1 MTWKKRIISIVLCL
15 CALLCAA
22 SVRADAEDAA
32 TTHTNHLVCGGTSG
46 TTCTHAGDKH
56 TSSQTWTAW
65 NGGDITYDTNGIAYI
80 YLSDDVTLQINNDF
94 GKPKFLDVGSGKTL
108 YLCLNGHSL
117 TNRGSHTISVDGTL
131 VLCDCK
137 GSGKISHTTEE
148 GGGFSGSDGIYVGS
162 GAAFTMYG
170 GTISSNNEGVQ
181 VFKGTFTMYGGKICN
196 NNGGVLVSG
205 GTFTM
210 YGGEISKNKRTAL
223 DTETIT
229 YSAEGGGGVWVKD
242 YKSWSSGQTTLGN
255 FAMYGGKISDNEV
268 QSKIYGGGG
277 VCMDSDGSFYMEN
290 GTITGNKC
298 NNSGGGLDIR
308 CETIT
313 IKGNSTISG
322 NTCGGDGGG
331 IFAIS
336 SAESSITNCTISNNA
351 ATGKSSKGGGLA
363 FQYSTFTI
371 ERCTITGNKTAGQ
384 GGGIF
389 VLDEKANLTL
399 SSDLKFS
406 GNAQGCTADEN
417 GKLTGGTENDVFLH
431 TGAYL
436 RLASDF
442 SKASTAPIVVTTY
455 FTPSDNSYQKI
466 AVDNRTTPDPTDFKY
481 GNDDTAI
488 CTYTVTEGE
497 NKTVELR
504 ACKHSGAWKPNTDDA
519 SSGHWRKCTNC
530 DTTETA
536 SHSGGEASCTKK
548 AVCQVCNQPYGGL
561 AAHDYDTTKWV
572 KIDTGHHGHKCKN
585 CNAIDATSKA
595 SHIWDE
601 GTVTTPATCTT
612 AGVKTYTCAVCS
624 ATKTERIDAT
634 GHTEVTDAAV
644 EATCT
649 KTGLTEGKHC
659 SVCNTVLVA
668 QQTVPTKSHTEVIDA
683 AVEATCTKT
692 GLTEGKHCS
701 VCNTVLVAQKVVRA
715 KGHTEVVDAAVE
727 ATCTEPGKT
736 EGKHCSVCNTVLVAQ
751 QTVPTKSH
759 TEVIDAAVE
768 ATCTKTG
775 LTEGKHCSVCDT
787 VLVAQ
792 QTVPTKSH
800 TEVIDAAVEATCT
813 KTGLTEG
820 KHCSVCNT
828 VLVAQKVVRAKGHT
842 EVVDAAVEATCT
854 KTGLTEGKHCS
865 VCNAVL
871 VAQQPVPVKAHDWG
885 TQWISNDSDND
896 HHWHKCKNCN
906 AIDAS
911 TKAPHSWDNVEVTT
925 PATCT
930 AAGVKTYTCTACSA
944 TKTERIDATGHAWD
958 TKWSKDND
966 HHWHKCKNCNAI
978 DTTSKAPHDWN
989 SGTVT
994 TPETCTTPGER
1005 TFTCTACSATKTE
1018 TIPATGHAP
1027 GAAVCENKV
1036 TATCTTAG
1044 SYDEVVYCTAC
1055 GNEVSRT
1062 KKTIDKLAHDYDTT
1076 KWVKIDN
1083 DHHGH
1088 KCKNCDAITDL
1099 TAHTPDRDKAT
1110 ETEAKVCKDCD
1121 WVIAPATHPVH
1132 TWVFVAETPATCNA
1146 TGVKEHYK
1154 CDCRRKSVTDG
1165 VYDIVSDTELILAIN
1180 PVNHTG
1186 APDSKWHSDS
1196 ANHWQEYTCCHAR
1209 ANEAA
1214 HSGGAATCTAQAV
1227 CQVCGKAY
1235 GPLAAHAWQPATC
1248 TAPKTCTACHVTDGA
1263 ALGHDWGAWK
1273 VTTPATKDAPG
1284 VETRTCAHNSA
1295 HTETRSIPK
1304 LSTAVYTVSEDTKIA
1319 QIEAKVDGLDK
1330 ILESDENK
1338 ALVND
1343 GKSVGVS
1350 LTVKNTASSGVS
1362 EKIKEKL
1369 AGSNLVGLRL
1379 ELTVEKTVTANG
1391 VVESKQTIPDAGVLL
1406 KTTITLPAELQGK
1419 SGYVVYRLHDGNV
1432 HVLTE
1437 TANENGE
1444 FISVSA
1450 DKTQI
1455 TICARLYSEYV
1466 IAYQAGGS
1474 SGGGYHPVNATP
1486 VKATSANTGDA
1497 GVLLYGVT
1505 AALSLTGTAWLGA
1518 KSRKH

>member
-22 SVRADAEDAA
+22 SVRAEAEDAA
-32 TTHTNHLVCGGTSG
+32 TTHTDHLVCGGTTCDHKTG
-46 TTCTHAGDKH
+46 THITNTP
-56 TSSQTWTAW
+56 TWKAW
-65 NGGDITYDTNGIAYI
+65 NGTT
-80 YLSDDVTLQINNDF
+80 TINNDF
-94 GKPKFLDVGSGKTL
+94 FGSLTEKYLYLSQDVTPGDYIIVPKGKTL

-117 TNRGSHTISVDGTL
+117 KSKAYYAIYVSGTL
-131 VLCDCK
+131 VLCDCNGSEQGK
-137 GSGKISHTTEE
+137 GVISHGEE
-148 GGGFSGSDGIYVGS
+148 DGSICGADGIYVVDN
-162 GAAFTMYG
+162 AIFTMYG
-170 GTISSNNEGVQ
+170 GTISNNDGR
-181 VFKGTFTMYGGKICN
+181 
-196 NNGGVLVSG
+196 GVLVSG

-210 YGGEISKNKRTAL
+210 YGGEISHNTC
-223 DTETIT
+223 IT
-229 YSAEGGGGVWVKD
+229 KSAAGGGGVWVKD
-242 YKSWSSGQTTLGN
+242 DDSNIGN
-255 FAMYGGKISDNEV
+255 FTMYGGTICKNTYKGIGNC
-268 QSKIYGGGG
+268 GGGG
-277 VCMDSDGSFYMEN
+277 VYASGTGDFIIQGGEITNNQCSYSATNTSN
-290 GTITGNKC
+290 GA
-298 NNSGGGLDIR
+298 SGGGLYISGKPR
-308 CETIT
+308 ELKIENC
-313 IKGNSTISG
+313 TISN
-322 NTCGGDGGG
+322 NTCDGEGGG
-331 IFAIS
+331 IFIIS
-336 SAESSITNCTISNNA
+336 NETGSITNCTISNNS
-351 ATGKSSKGGGLA
+351 ATGASSKGGGLA
-363 FQYSTFTI
+363 FDTATV
-371 ERCTITGNKTAGQ
+371 TITGGSITDNKTAGK
-384 GGGIF
+384 GGAMAVGSWGEDSKI
-389 VLDEKANLTL
+389 TL
-399 SSDLKFS
+399 SSGLEFS
-406 GNAQGCTADEN
+406 GNAQGCTADKN
-417 GKLTGGTENDVFLH
+417 GKLIGGTANDVYLNSS
-431 TGAYL
+431 AYL
-436 RLASDF
+436 RLADDF
-442 SKASTAPIVVTTY
+442 SKTSTAAIVVTTASEPNNRS
-455 FTPSDNSYQKI
+455 TVKI
-466 AVDNRTTPDPTDFKY
+466 AEGSASAAKATDFTY
-481 GNDDTAI
+481 GTDSNSAI
-488 CTYTVTEGE
+488 GIIA
-497 NKTVELR
+497 KTNNGKVELL
-504 ACKHSGAWKPNTDDA
+504 ACKHSYSTQKDETN
-519 SSGHWRKCTNC
+519 HWQECSICK
-530 DTTETA
+530 DIKGVTA
-536 SHSGGEASCTKK
+536 HSGGEASCTKK

-585 CNAIDATSKA
+585 CNAIDTTSKA
-595 SHIWDE
+595 PHDWNS

-649 KTGLTEGKHC
+649 
-659 SVCNTVLVA
+659 
-668 QQTVPTKSHTEVIDA
+668 
-683 AVEATCTKT
+683 
-692 GLTEGKHCS
+692 
-701 VCNTVLVAQKVVRA
+701 
-715 KGHTEVVDAAVE
+715 
-727 ATCTEPGKT
+727 EPGKT
-736 EGKHCSVCNTVLVAQ
+736 EGKHCSVCNA
-751 QTVPTKSH
+751 
-759 TEVIDAAVE
+759 
-768 ATCTKTG
+768 
-775 LTEGKHCSVCDT
+775 
-787 VLVAQ
+787 
-792 QTVPTKSH
+792 
-800 TEVIDAAVEATCT
+800 
-813 KTGLTEG
+813 
-820 KHCSVCNT
+820 
-828 VLVAQKVVRAKGHT
+828 VLVAQKVVPAKGHT
-842 EVVDAAVEATCT
+842 EVIDAAVEATCT

-885 TQWISNDSDND
+885 TQWISNDSDED

-906 AIDAS
+906 AIDEN
-911 TKAPHSWDNVEVTT
+911 TKAPHSWDNGAVTT

-930 AAGVKTYTCTACSA
+930 TPGVKTFTCGTCSA
-944 TKTERIDATGHAWD
+944 TK
-958 TKWSKDND
+958 K
-966 HHWHKCKNCNAI
+966 
-978 DTTSKAPHDWN
+978 
-989 SGTVT
+989 
-994 TPETCTTPGER
+994 
-1005 TFTCTACSATKTE
+1005 E
-1018 TIPATGHAP
+1018 TIPATGHTP
-1027 GAAVCENKV
+1027 DAAVRENKV
-1036 TATCTTAG
+1036 AATCTTAG

-1055 GNEVSRT
+1055 GNELSRT
-1062 KKTIDKLAHDYDTT
+1062 QKTIDKLAHDYDTT
-1076 KWVKIDN
+1076 KWVKADEN
-1083 DHHGH
+1083 QHGH

-1099 TAHTPDRDKAT
+1099 TAHVPGAAAT
-1110 ETEAKVCKDCD
+1110 ETTPQLCTKCGY
-1121 WVIAPATHPVH
+1121 VIAPATHPVH

-1180 PVNHTG
+1180 PANHTG
-1186 APDSKWHSDS
+1186 APGSEWLSDS
-1196 ANHWQEYTCCHAR
+1196 ENHWQEYTCCHAR

-1227 CQVCGKAY
+1227 CEVCGKAY

-1248 TAPKTCTACHVTDGA
+1248 TEPKTCSVCDVTEGA
-1263 ALGHDWGAWK
+1263 ALGHDWGAWE
-1273 VTTPATKDAPG
+1273 VITPATKDAPG
-1284 VETRTCAHNSA
+1284 VETRTCTHNSA

-1304 LSTAVYTVSEDTKIA
+1304 LSTTVYTVSEDTKIA

-1338 ALVND
+1338 ALVNN

-1466 IAYQAGGS
+1466 IAYQTGGS
-1474 SGGGYHPVNATP
+1474 SGGGYHPVNPTP

>member
-22 SVRADAEDAA
+22 SVRAEAA
-32 TTHTNHLVCGGTSG
+32 DHTNHLVCGG

-181 VFKGTFTMYGGKICN
+181 VFKGTFTMYGGKISN
-196 NNGGVLVSG
+196 NDGRGVLVSG

-210 YGGEISKNKRTAL
+210 YGGEISHNTH
-223 DTETIT
+223 TT
-229 YSAEGGGGVWVKD
+229 SSPEGGGGVWVKN
-242 YKSWSSGQTTLGN
+242 YKSSKGKIPGN
-255 FAMYGGKISDNEV
+255 FAMYGGTICNNEI
-268 QSKIYGGGG
+268 QSSTFGGGG
-277 VCMDSDGSFYMEN
+277 VGMDSDGSFYMEN

-308 CETIT
+308 CKTIT
-313 IKGNSTISG
+313 IKGNSTISN
-322 NTCGGDGGG
+322 NTCDGDGGG

-336 SAESSITNCTISNNA
+336 SGESSITNCTISGNNA
-351 ATGKSSKGGGLA
+351 TGTNSKGGGLA
-363 FQYSTFTI
+363 FQNSTFTLK
-371 ERCTITGNKTAGQ
+371 ECAITDNKATGK

-389 VLDEKANLTL
+389 VLDNTANLTL
-399 SSDLKFS
+399 SGGLNFS
-406 GNAQGCTADEN
+406 GNQDNCPADKSGNLTTGTA
-417 GKLTGGTENDVFLH
+417 NDVFLH

-442 SKASTAPIVVTTY
+442 SKTSTAPIVVTTY

-561 AAHDYDTTKWV
+561 AAHV
-572 KIDTGHHGHKCKN
+572 
-585 CNAIDATSKA
+585 
-595 SHIWDE
+595 
-601 GTVTTPATCTT
+601 
-612 AGVKTYTCAVCS
+612 
-624 ATKTERIDAT
+624 
-634 GHTEVTDAAV
+634 
-644 EATCT
+644 
-649 KTGLTEGKHC
+649 
-659 SVCNTVLVA
+659 
-668 QQTVPTKSHTEVIDA
+668 
-683 AVEATCTKT
+683 
-692 GLTEGKHCS
+692 
-701 VCNTVLVAQKVVRA
+701 
-715 KGHTEVVDAAVE
+715 
-727 ATCTEPGKT
+727 
-736 EGKHCSVCNTVLVAQ
+736 
-751 QTVPTKSH
+751 
-759 TEVIDAAVE
+759 
-768 ATCTKTG
+768 
-775 LTEGKHCSVCDT
+775 
-787 VLVAQ
+787 
-792 QTVPTKSH
+792 
-800 TEVIDAAVEATCT
+800 
-813 KTGLTEG
+813 
-820 KHCSVCNT
+820 
-828 VLVAQKVVRAKGHT
+828 
-842 EVVDAAVEATCT
+842 
-854 KTGLTEGKHCS
+854 
-865 VCNAVL
+865 
-871 VAQQPVPVKAHDWG
+871 
-885 TQWISNDSDND
+885 
-896 HHWHKCKNCN
+896 
-906 AIDAS
+906 
-911 TKAPHSWDNVEVTT
+911 
-925 PATCT
+925 
-930 AAGVKTYTCTACSA
+930 
-944 TKTERIDATGHAWD
+944 
-958 TKWSKDND
+958 
-966 HHWHKCKNCNAI
+966 
-978 DTTSKAPHDWN
+978 
-989 SGTVT
+989 
-994 TPETCTTPGER
+994 
-1005 TFTCTACSATKTE
+1005 
-1018 TIPATGHAP
+1018 
-1027 GAAVCENKV
+1027 
-1036 TATCTTAG
+1036 
-1044 SYDEVVYCTAC
+1044 
-1055 GNEVSRT
+1055 
-1062 KKTIDKLAHDYDTT
+1062 YDTT

-1088 KCKNCDAITDL
+1088 KCNNCNAIDTTSKASHDWNSGTVTTPATCTTPGERTYTCTACSVTKIETIDASGHDFSVRQYGENEHWMKCSRCDATDKKEAHSGGEATCTQKAVCEKCGQKYGDL
-1099 TAHTPDRDKAT
+1099 KAHDFANGPYRYDGEQHWHKCANCTATTEPVAHTDFTAWKSDRSGHWHECSTCGYKTAVNAHTPDRDKAT
-1110 ETEAKVCKDCD
+1110 ETTPQLCTECGY
-1121 WVIAPATHPVH
+1121 VIAPATHPEH

-1146 TGVKEHYK
+1146 AGEREHYK
-1154 CDCRRKSVTDG
+1154 CTCGRTSFKNG
-1165 VYDIVSDTELILAIN
+1165 DTYAIN
-1180 PVNHTG
+1180 EDASVLTIEKNSANHTG

-1227 CQVCGKAY
+1227 CEVCGKAY

-1248 TAPKTCTACHVTDGA
+1248 TAPKTCTACHVTEGA

-1391 VVESKQTIPDAGVLL
+1391 VVEPKQTIHDAGVLL
-1406 KTTITLPAELQGK
+1406 NTTITLPAELQGK

-1466 IAYQAGGS
+1466 IAYQTGGS
-1474 SGGGYHPVNATP
+1474 SGGGYHPVNPTP

>member
-22 SVRADAEDAA
+22 SVRAEAADAA
-32 TTHTNHLVCGGTSG
+32 TTHTDHLVCGGTTCDHKTG
-46 TTCTHAGDKH
+46 THITNTP
-56 TSSQTWTAW
+56 TWTAW

-137 GSGKISHTTEE
+137 GSGKISHTTKE

-181 VFKGTFTMYGGKICN
+181 VFKGTFTMYGGKISN
-196 NNGGVLVSG
+196 NDGRGVLVSG

-210 YGGEISKNKRTAL
+210 YGGEISHNTH
-223 DTETIT
+223 TT
-229 YSAEGGGGVWVKD
+229 SSPEGGGGVWVKN
-242 YKSWSSGQTTLGN
+242 YKSSKGKIPGN
-255 FAMYGGKISDNEV
+255 FAMYGGTICNNEI
-268 QSKIYGGGG
+268 QSSTFGGGG
-277 VCMDSDGSFYMEN
+277 VGMDSDGSFYMEN

-308 CETIT
+308 CKTIT
-313 IKGNSTISG
+313 IKGNSTISN
-322 NTCGGDGGG
+322 NTCDGDGGG

-336 SAESSITNCTISNNA
+336 SGESSITNCTISGNNA
-351 ATGKSSKGGGLA
+351 TGTNSKGGGLA
-363 FQYSTFTI
+363 FQNSTFTLK
-371 ERCTITGNKTAGQ
+371 ECAITDNKATGK

-389 VLDEKANLTL
+389 VLDNTANLTL
-399 SSDLKFS
+399 SSGLKFS
-406 GNAQGCTADEN
+406 GNEDKCKVDTTTTSGLTSGTA
-417 GKLTGGTENDVFLH
+417 NDVFLH

-442 SKASTAPIVVTTY
+442 SKTSTAAIVVTTY

-585 CNAIDATSKA
+585 CNAIDASTKA
-595 SHIWDE
+595 PHSWDNVE
-601 GTVTTPATCTT
+601 VTTPATCT
-612 AGVKTYTCAVCS
+612 ADGEKTYTCTACS

-634 GHTEVTDAAV
+634 GHTEV
-644 EATCT
+644 
-649 KTGLTEGKHC
+649 
-659 SVCNTVLVA
+659 
-668 QQTVPTKSHTEVIDA
+668 IDA
-683 AVEATCTKT
+683 AVEATCTEPGK
-692 GLTEGKHCS
+692 TEGKHCS

-775 LTEGKHCSVCDT
+775 LTEGKHCSVCNT
-787 VLVAQ
+787 VLVKQDTIPATGHTEVIDAAVEATCTKTGLTEGKHCSVCNTVLVKQ
-792 QTVPTKSH
+792 DTIPATGHTEVIDAAVEATCTEPGLTEGKHCSVCNTVLVEQTTVPAKGH

-854 KTGLTEGKHCS
+854 EPGKTEGKHCS
-865 VCNAVL
+865 VCNTVL
-871 VAQQPVPVKAHDWG
+871 VAQQTVPVKAHDWG

-906 AIDAS
+906 AIDES
-911 TKAPHSWDNVEVTT
+911 TKAPHSWDNVKVTT
-925 PATCT
+925 SATCT
-930 AAGVKTYTCTACSA
+930 AAGEKTYTCTVCSA
-944 TKTERIDATGHAWD
+944 TK
-958 TKWSKDND
+958 K
-966 HHWHKCKNCNAI
+966 
-978 DTTSKAPHDWN
+978 
-989 SGTVT
+989 
-994 TPETCTTPGER
+994 
-1005 TFTCTACSATKTE
+1005 E

-1036 TATCTTAG
+1036 AATCTTAG
-1044 SYDEVVYCTAC
+1044 SYDEVVYCTTC

-1062 KKTIDKLAHDYDTT
+1062 QKTIDKLAHDYDTT
-1076 KWVKIDN
+1076 KWVKADEN
-1083 DHHGH
+1083 QHGH

-1099 TAHTPDRDKAT
+1099 TAHVPGAAAT
-1110 ETEAKVCKDCD
+1110 ETTPQLCTVCGY
-1121 WVIAPATHPVH
+1121 VIAPATHPVH

-1146 TGVKEHYK
+1146 AGEREHYK
-1154 CDCRRKSVTDG
+1154 CTCGRTSFKNGDA
-1165 VYDIVSDTELILAIN
+1165 YDINEDASVLTIEKNSA
-1180 PVNHTG
+1180 NHTG

-1235 GPLAAHAWQPATC
+1235 GPLAAHA
-1248 TAPKTCTACHVTDGA
+1248 
-1263 ALGHDWGAWK
+1263 WGAWK

-1466 IAYQAGGS
+1466 IAYQTGGS
-1474 SGGGYHPVNATP
+1474 SGGGYHPVNPTP

-1505 AALSLTGTAWLGA
+1505 AVLSLTGTAWLGA

>member
-22 SVRADAEDAA
+22 SVRADAADHSHPICGAN
-32 TTHTNHLVCGGTSG
+32 HTDVGDHTSS
-46 TTCTHAGDKH
+46 TC
-56 TSSQTWTAW
+56 SSQTWTAW
-65 NGGDITYDTNGIAYI
+65 DGTDTIGNDFFKDSNTKYL
-80 YLSDDVTLQINNDF
+80 YLSRDVEMSDKWTDTIV
-94 GKPKFLDVGSGKTL
+94 PEGKTL

-117 TNRGSHTISVDGTL
+117 TRKASGYTINVYGTL
-131 VLCDCK
+131 VLCDCNGSRQGK
-137 GSGKISHTTEE
+137 GVISHGKKDDGSLYGTE
-148 GGGFSGSDGIYVGS
+148 GIYVIDN
-162 GAAFTMYG
+162 A
-170 GTISSNNEGVQ
+170 
-181 VFKGTFTMYGGKICN
+181 VFKMYGGKISG
-196 NNGGVLVSG
+196 NNGGVIVSG

-210 YGGEISKNKRTAL
+210 YGGEISHNTRT
-223 DTETIT
+223 TS
-229 YSAEGGGGVWVKD
+229 SAEGGGGVWVKD

-255 FAMYGGKISDNEV
+255 FAMYGGTICNNEI
-268 QSKIYGGGG
+268 QSSVFGGGG
-277 VCMDSDGSFYMEN
+277 VGMDSDGSFYMEN

-308 CETIT
+308 CTTIT

-322 NTCGGDGGG
+322 NTCGGEGGG

-336 SAESSITNCTISNNA
+336 SGESSITNCTISGNNA
-351 ATGKSSKGGGLA
+351 TGTNSKGGGLA
-363 FQYSTFTI
+363 FQNSTFTL
-371 ERCTITGNKTAGQ
+371 EKCTIIDNKTTGK
-384 GGGIF
+384 GGAICLMTDNAY
-389 VLDEKANLTL
+389 VTL
-399 SSDLKFS
+399 SSGLNFS
-406 GNAQGCTADEN
+406 GNQDNCPANKSGNLTTGTA
-417 GKLTGGTENDVFLH
+417 NDVFLH

-442 SKASTAPIVVTTY
+442 SKTSTAPIVVTTY
-455 FTPSDNSYQKI
+455 FEPNNRSTVKI
-466 AVDNRTTPDPTDFKY
+466 AEGSASAAKATDFTY
-481 GNDDTAI
+481 GNDSAI
-488 CTYTVTEGE
+488 GIIAKTKADGT
-497 NKTVELR
+497 TVELL
-504 ACKHSGAWKPNTDDA
+504 AHKHNYSQKTDSDNHWQECSICKDKKDVAA
-519 SSGHWRKCTNC
+519 
-530 DTTETA
+530 
-536 SHSGGEASCTKK
+536 HSGGEASCTKK
-548 AVCQVCNQPYGGL
+548 AVCRVCNQPYGEL
-561 AAHDYDTTKWV
+561 AAHVYDMTTWV
-572 KIDTGHHGHKCKN
+572 KIDNDHHGHKCKN
-585 CNAIDATSKA
+585 CNAIN
-595 SHIWDE
+595 E
-601 GTVTTPATCTT
+601 
-612 AGVKTYTCAVCS
+612 
-624 ATKTERIDAT
+624 
-634 GHTEVTDAAV
+634 
-644 EATCT
+644 
-649 KTGLTEGKHC
+649 
-659 SVCNTVLVA
+659 
-668 QQTVPTKSHTEVIDA
+668 
-683 AVEATCTKT
+683 
-692 GLTEGKHCS
+692 
-701 VCNTVLVAQKVVRA
+701 
-715 KGHTEVVDAAVE
+715 
-727 ATCTEPGKT
+727 
-736 EGKHCSVCNTVLVAQ
+736 
-751 QTVPTKSH
+751 
-759 TEVIDAAVE
+759 
-768 ATCTKTG
+768 
-775 LTEGKHCSVCDT
+775 
-787 VLVAQ
+787 
-792 QTVPTKSH
+792 
-800 TEVIDAAVEATCT
+800 
-813 KTGLTEG
+813 
-820 KHCSVCNT
+820 
-828 VLVAQKVVRAKGHT
+828 
-842 EVVDAAVEATCT
+842 
-854 KTGLTEGKHCS
+854 
-865 VCNAVL
+865 
-871 VAQQPVPVKAHDWG
+871 
-885 TQWISNDSDND
+885 
-896 HHWHKCKNCN
+896 
-906 AIDAS
+906 S
-911 TKAPHSWDNVEVTT
+911 TKAPHSWDNVAVTTPATCTADGEKTYTCGTCNAKKTETIPATGHTYNQTKVEDKYLVSAATCTAKAVYYKSCVCGATDTATFKHGEKNPNNHTGQLGNWQTNTDEHWKVYSCCQAQSDKAAHAWNEGKVTTLPTCTTPGEKTYTCGTCNAKKTEEIQVTGHAWDTEWSKDNDHHWHECKNANCDAVKDKAEHSWNEGEVTT

-930 AAGVKTYTCTACSA
+930 TPGERTFTCTVCSA
-944 TKTERIDATGHAWD
+944 TKKETIPATGHAWD
-958 TKWSKDND
+958 TEWSKDND

-978 DTTSKAPHDWN
+978 DENTKAPHSWDN
-989 SGTVT
+989 GAVT
-994 TPETCTTPGER
+994 TPATCTTAGVK
-1005 TFTCTACSATKTE
+1005 TLTCTVCSATKTE
-1018 TIPATGHAP
+1018 PVPATGHTP
-1027 GAAVCENKV
+1027 GAAVRENKV
-1036 TATCTTAG
+1036 AATCTTAG

-1062 KKTIDKLAHDYDTT
+1062 QKTIDKLAHDYDTT
-1076 KWVKIDN
+1076 TWVKADEN
-1083 DHHGH
+1083 QHGH

-1099 TAHTPDRDKAT
+1099 TAHVPGAAAT
-1110 ETEAKVCKDCD
+1110 ETTPQLCTVCGY
-1121 WVIAPATHPVH
+1121 VIAPATHPVH

-1180 PVNHTG
+1180 PANHTG

-1330 ILESDENK
+1330 ILESNENK

-1466 IAYQAGGS
+1466 IAYQTGGS
-1474 SGGGYHPVNATP
+1474 SGGGYHPVNPTP

-1505 AALSLTGTAWLGA
+1505 AALSLTGMAWLGA

>member
-22 SVRADAEDAA
+22 SVRADAETA
-32 TTHTNHLVCGGTSG
+32 HTNHPVCG
-46 TTCTHAGDKH
+46 TTCNH
-56 TSSQTWTAW
+56 TGEDHSTGVTWQAW
-65 NGGDITYDTNGIAYI
+65 DGTKNINASNDNSNLFFNTNSLYL
-80 YLSDDVTLQINNDF
+80 YLSQDVEISDKWTNTIV
-94 GKPKFLDVGSGKTL
+94 PEGKTL

-117 TNRGSHTISVDGTL
+117 TRKASGYTINVYGTL
-131 VLCDCK
+131 VLCDCNGN
-137 GSGKISHTTEE
+137 GSGQGKGAISHGKEE
-148 GGGFSGSDGIYVGS
+148 DGS
-162 GAAFTMYG
+162 FC
-170 GTISSNNEGVQ
+170 GTEGVY
-181 VFKGTFTMYGGKICN
+181 VTENATFTMYGGKICN

-308 CETIT
+308 CKTIT

-363 FQYSTFTI
+363 FQNSTFTL
-371 ERCTITGNKTAGQ
+371 EKCTITGNKAQ
-384 GGGIF
+384 DRGGGIF
-389 VLDEKANLTL
+389 VLDNTANLTL
-399 SSDLKFS
+399 SSGLKFS
-406 GNAQGCTADEN
+406 GNKDNCTVDTAT
-417 GKLTGGTENDVFLH
+417 GSLTGGTANDVFLH

-436 RLASDF
+436 RLDSTF
-442 SKASTAPIVVTTY
+442 SRATSTAPIVVTTY

-466 AVDNRTTPDPTDFKY
+466 AEGSASVAKTTDFTY
-481 GNDDTAI
+481 GTDSNSAI
-488 CTYTVTEGE
+488 GIIA
-497 NKTVELR
+497 KTNNGKVELL
-504 ACKHSGAWKPNTDDA
+504 ACKHSYSPQKDETN
-519 SSGHWRKCTNC
+519 HWQECSICGDKK
-530 DTTETA
+530 DVA
-536 SHSGGEASCTKK
+536 AHSGGEASCTEK

-561 AAHDYDTTKWV
+561 AAHDYNMTTWV
-572 KIDTGHHGHKCKN
+572 SDANSHWHKCKN
-585 CNAIDATSKA
+585 ANCTEIADQAEHRWNKG
-595 SHIWDE
+595 E
-601 GTVTTPATCTT
+601 VTTSPTCT
-612 AGVKTYTCAVCS
+612 ADGEKTYTCTVCS
-624 ATKTERIDAT
+624 ATKKERIDAT

-701 VCNTVLVAQKVVRA
+701 VCNTVLVKQDTIPASGHDLVHHEA
-715 KGHTEVVDAAVE
+715 KA
-727 ATCTEPGKT
+727 
-736 EGKHCSVCNTVLVAQ
+736 
-751 QTVPTKSH
+751 
-759 TEVIDAAVE
+759 
-768 ATCTKTG
+768 
-775 LTEGKHCSVCDT
+775 
-787 VLVAQ
+787 
-792 QTVPTKSH
+792 
-800 TEVIDAAVEATCT
+800 
-813 KTGLTEG
+813 
-820 KHCSVCNT
+820 
-828 VLVAQKVVRAKGHT
+828 
-842 EVVDAAVEATCT
+842 
-854 KTGLTEGKHCS
+854 
-865 VCNAVL
+865 
-871 VAQQPVPVKAHDWG
+871 
-885 TQWISNDSDND
+885 
-896 HHWHKCKNCN
+896 
-906 AIDAS
+906 
-911 TKAPHSWDNVEVTT
+911 
-925 PATCT
+925 ATCT
-930 AAGVKTYTCTACSA
+930 AVGWDAYDTCTRCDYTTYVEKSASGHDLVHHEAKAATCTAVGWDAYDTCRRCDYTTYVEKAALGHDFTVPKYDEIQHWYKCANCTA
-944 TKTERIDATGHAWD
+944 TTEPAAHTDFTAWKSD
-958 TKWSKDND
+958 RSG
-966 HHWHKCKNCNAI
+966 HWHEC
-978 DTTSKAPHDWN
+978 S
-989 SGTVT
+989 
-994 TPETCTTPGER
+994 TCGYK
-1005 TFTCTACSATKTE
+1005 TA
-1018 TIPATGHAP
+1018 
-1027 GAAVCENKV
+1027 VN
-1036 TATCTTAG
+1036 
-1044 SYDEVVYCTAC
+1044 
-1055 GNEVSRT
+1055 
-1062 KKTIDKLAHDYDTT
+1062 
-1076 KWVKIDN
+1076 
-1083 DHHGH
+1083 
-1088 KCKNCDAITDL
+1088 
-1099 TAHTPDRDKAT
+1099 AHTPDRDKAT
-1110 ETEAKVCKDCD
+1110 ETTPQLCTKCGY
-1121 WVIAPATHPVH
+1121 VIAPATHPVH
-1132 TWVFVAETPATCNA
+1132 TWVFVAGTPATCNA
-1146 TGVKEHYK
+1146 AGEREHYK
-1154 CDCRRKSVTDG
+1154 CTCGRTSFKNGDA
-1165 VYDIVSDTELILAIN
+1165 YDINEDASVLTIEKNSA
-1180 PVNHTG
+1180 NHTG

-1196 ANHWQEYTCCHAR
+1196 ADHWQEYTCCHAR

-1227 CQVCGKAY
+1227 CEVCGKAY
-1235 GPLAAHAWQPATC
+1235 GPLA
-1248 TAPKTCTACHVTDGA
+1248 
-1263 ALGHDWGAWK
+1263 GHDWGAWK

-1330 ILESDENK
+1330 ILELNENK

-1466 IAYQAGGS
+1466 IAYQTGGS
-1474 SGGGYHPVNATP
+1474 SGGGYHPVNLTP

>member
-22 SVRADAEDAA
+22 SVRADAADHSHPICGAS
-32 TTHTNHLVCGGTSG
+32 HTDVGDHTGT
-46 TTCTHAGDKH
+46 CDNV
-56 TSSQTWTAW
+56 TWTAW
-65 NGGDITYDTNGIAYI
+65 DGGDITYDTNNVAYV
-80 YLSDDVTLQINNDF
+80 YLSDNVTLEKA
-94 GKPKFLDVGSGKTL
+94 KPLTVSTGQTL

-117 TNRGSHTISVDGTL
+117 KSKAYYTISVSGTL
-131 VLCDCK
+131 VLCDCNGSEQGK
-137 GSGKISHTTEE
+137 GVISHGEE
-148 GGGFSGSDGIYVGS
+148 DGSICGADGIYVVDN
-162 GAAFTMYG
+162 AIFTMYG
-170 GTISSNNEGVQ
+170 GTISNNDGR
-181 VFKGTFTMYGGKICN
+181 
-196 NNGGVLVSG
+196 GVLVSG

-210 YGGEISKNKRTAL
+210 YGGEISHNKC
-223 DTETIT
+223 IT
-229 YSAEGGGGVWVKD
+229 TGAEGGGGVWVKD

-255 FAMYGGKISDNEV
+255 FAMYGGTICNNEI
-268 QSKIYGGGG
+268 QSSVFGGGG
-277 VCMDSDGSFYMEN
+277 VGMDSDGSFYMEN

-363 FQYSTFTI
+363 FQNSTFTL
-371 ERCTITGNKTAGQ
+371 EKCTITGNKAQ
-384 GGGIF
+384 DRGGGIF
-389 VLDEKANLTL
+389 VLDNTANLTL
-399 SSDLKFS
+399 SSGLNFS
-406 GNAQGCTADEN
+406 GNQDNCPADKSGNLTTGTA
-417 GKLTGGTENDVFLH
+417 NDVFLH

-436 RLASDF
+436 RLARDF
-442 SKASTAPIVVTTY
+442 SKTSTAPIVVTTY

-466 AVDNRTTPDPTDFKY
+466 AVDNRTTPNPGDFKY

-548 AVCQVCNQPYGGL
+548 AVCQVCNQPYGKL
-561 AAHDYDTTKWV
+561 AAHVYDMTTWV
-572 KIDTGHHGHKCKN
+572 KIDNDHHGHKCKN
-585 CNAIDATSKA
+585 CNAIDESTKA
-595 SHIWDE
+595 PHTWNE
-601 GTVTTPATCTT
+601 GAVTTPATCTT
-612 AGVKTYTCAVCS
+612 PGEKTFTCTACS

-634 GHTEVTDAAV
+634 GHAWDTKWSKDNDHHWHKCKNANCTGIADKAAHAWNEGEVTTP
-644 EATCT
+644 ATCT
-649 KTGLTEGKHC
+649 AAGEKTY
-659 SVCNTVLVA
+659 
-668 QQTVPTKSHTEVIDA
+668 
-683 AVEATCTKT
+683 TCGT
-692 GLTEGKHCS
+692 
-701 VCNTVLVAQKVVRA
+701 
-715 KGHTEVVDAAVE
+715 
-727 ATCTEPGKT
+727 
-736 EGKHCSVCNTVLVAQ
+736 
-751 QTVPTKSH
+751 
-759 TEVIDAAVE
+759 
-768 ATCTKTG
+768 
-775 LTEGKHCSVCDT
+775 
-787 VLVAQ
+787 
-792 QTVPTKSH
+792 
-800 TEVIDAAVEATCT
+800 
-813 KTGLTEG
+813 
-820 KHCSVCNT
+820 
-828 VLVAQKVVRAKGHT
+828 
-842 EVVDAAVEATCT
+842 
-854 KTGLTEGKHCS
+854 
-865 VCNAVL
+865 CNATKKETIP
-871 VAQQPVPVKAHDWG
+871 ATGHAWDTEWSK
-885 TQWISNDSDND
+885 DND

-944 TKTERIDATGHAWD
+944 TKTE
-958 TKWSKDND
+958 
-966 HHWHKCKNCNAI
+966 
-978 DTTSKAPHDWN
+978 P
-989 SGTVT
+989 V
-994 TPETCTTPGER
+994 
-1005 TFTCTACSATKTE
+1005 
-1018 TIPATGHAP
+1018 PATGHTP

-1036 TATCTTAG
+1036 AATCTTAG

-1062 KKTIDKLAHDYDTT
+1062 QKTIDKLAHDYDTT
-1076 KWVKIDN
+1076 KWVKADEN
-1083 DHHGH
+1083 QHGH

-1099 TAHTPDRDKAT
+1099 TAHVPGAAAT
-1110 ETEAKVCKDCD
+1110 ETTPQLCTECGY
-1121 WVIAPATHPVH
+1121 VIAPATHPVH

-1146 TGVKEHYK
+1146 AGEREHYK
-1154 CDCRRKSVTDG
+1154 CTCGRTSFKNGDI
-1165 VYDIVSDTELILAIN
+1165 YDINEDASVLTIAAS
-1180 PVNHTG
+1180 HTG
-1186 APDSKWHSDS
+1186 NIGEQWHSDS

-1284 VETRTCAHNSA
+1284 VETRTCTHNSA

-1304 LSTAVYTVSEDTKIA
+1304 LSTTVYTVSEDTKIA

-1330 ILESDENK
+1330 ILESNENK
-1338 ALVND
+1338 ALIND

-1379 ELTVEKTVTANG
+1379 ELTVERTVTANG

-1419 SGYVVYRLHDGNV
+1419 SGYVVYRLHDENV

-1466 IAYQAGGS
+1466 IAYQTGGS
-1474 SGGGYHPVNATP
+1474 SGGGYHPVNPTP

>member
-22 SVRADAEDAA
+22 SVRADAEDAHSHPICGASHTDIGNHKEA
-32 TTHTNHLVCGGTSG
+32 TCSNV
-46 TTCTHAGDKH
+46 
-56 TSSQTWTAW
+56 TWTAW
-65 NGGDITYDTNGIAYI
+65 NGGDITYNNAGKAYI
-80 YLSDDVTLQINNDF
+80 YLSDDVTLTQTDSW
-94 GKPKFLDVGSGKTL
+94 GDALHLEVKSGNTL

-117 TNRGSHTISVDGTL
+117 KSKAYYAIYVSGTL
-131 VLCDCK
+131 VLCDCN
-137 GSGKISHTTEE
+137 GSEQNNGTISHAANAD
-148 GGGFSGSDGIYVGS
+148 GSIFGADGIYVVDN
-162 GAAFTMYG
+162 AIFTMYG
-170 GTISSNNEGVQ
+170 GTISNNDGR
-181 VFKGTFTMYGGKICN
+181 
-196 NNGGVLVSG
+196 GVLVSG

-210 YGGEISKNKRTAL
+210 YGGEISHNTRT
-223 DTETIT
+223 TS
-229 YSAEGGGGVWVKD
+229 SAEGGGGVWVKN

-255 FAMYGGKISDNEV
+255 FAMYGGKICNNEI
-268 QSKIYGGGG
+268 QSSVFGGGG
-277 VCMDSDGSFYMEN
+277 VGMDSDGSFYMEN

-336 SAESSITNCTISNNA
+336 SGESSITNCTISGNNA
-351 ATGKSSKGGGLA
+351 TGTNSKGGGLA
-363 FQYSTFTI
+363 FQNSTFTL
-371 ERCTITGNKTAGQ
+371 EKCTITGNKAQ
-384 GGGIF
+384 DRGGGIF
-389 VLDEKANLTL
+389 VLDNTANLTL
-399 SSDLKFS
+399 SSGLNFS

-417 GKLTGGTENDVFLH
+417 GKLTGGTANDVYLNSSSP
-431 TGAYL
+431 YL
-436 RLASDF
+436 RLADDF
-442 SKASTAPIVVTTY
+442 SKTSTAPIVVTT
-455 FTPSDNSYQKI
+455 FSAPTNSTVKI
-466 AVDNRTTPDPTDFKY
+466 AEGSASVAKTTDFTY
-481 GNDDTAI
+481 GNDSTIGIIA
-488 CTYTVTEGE
+488 
-497 NKTVELR
+497 KTNDAGKVELL
-504 ACKHSGAWKPNTDDA
+504 ACKHNYSIEKDETN
-519 SSGHWRKCTNC
+519 HWQECSICK
-530 DTTETA
+530 DKKGVTA
-536 SHSGGEASCTKK
+536 HSGGEASCTAQ
-548 AVCQVCNQPYGGL
+548 AVCQVCHKPYGEL
-561 AAHDYDTTKWV
+561 AAHDYDMTTWV
-572 KIDTGHHGHKCKN
+572 KIDDGHHGHKCNN

-595 SHIWDE
+595 AHAWDD
-601 GTVTTPATCTT
+601 G
-612 AGVKTYTCAVCS
+612 
-624 ATKTERIDAT
+624 
-634 GHTEVTDAAV
+634 
-644 EATCT
+644 
-649 KTGLTEGKHC
+649 
-659 SVCNTVLVA
+659 
-668 QQTVPTKSHTEVIDA
+668 
-683 AVEATCTKT
+683 
-692 GLTEGKHCS
+692 
-701 VCNTVLVAQKVVRA
+701 
-715 KGHTEVVDAAVE
+715 
-727 ATCTEPGKT
+727 
-736 EGKHCSVCNTVLVAQ
+736 
-751 QTVPTKSH
+751 
-759 TEVIDAAVE
+759 
-768 ATCTKTG
+768 
-775 LTEGKHCSVCDT
+775 
-787 VLVAQ
+787 
-792 QTVPTKSH
+792 
-800 TEVIDAAVEATCT
+800 
-813 KTGLTEG
+813 
-820 KHCSVCNT
+820 
-828 VLVAQKVVRAKGHT
+828 
-842 EVVDAAVEATCT
+842 
-854 KTGLTEGKHCS
+854 
-865 VCNAVL
+865 
-871 VAQQPVPVKAHDWG
+871 
-885 TQWISNDSDND
+885 
-896 HHWHKCKNCN
+896 
-906 AIDAS
+906 
-911 TKAPHSWDNVEVTT
+911 EVTT
-925 PATCT
+925 QPKCEET
-930 AAGVKTYTCTACSA
+930 GEKTFTCTACSA

-966 HHWHKCKNCNAI
+966 HHWHKCKNANCTEIA
-978 DTTSKAPHDWN
+978 DQAEHSWN
-989 SGTVT
+989 EGKVT
-994 TPETCTTPGER
+994 TPATCTTVGEKTYTCGTCNAKKTEEIQVTGHAWNTEWSKDNDHHWHKCKNANCTEIADQAEHRWNEGEVTTPATCTTPGEK
-1005 TFTCTACSATKTE
+1005 TFTCTACSATKKE
-1018 TIPATGHAP
+1018 TIPATGHAWDAEWSKDEDHHWHKCKNCNAIDESTKAP
-1027 GAAVCENKV
+1027 HTWNEGRVTTPATCTAAGEKAFTCTACSATKKETISATGHTPDAAVRENIV
-1036 TATCTTAG
+1036 AATCTTAG
-1044 SYDEVVYCTAC
+1044 SYDEVVYCTTC

-1062 KKTIDKLAHDYDTT
+1062 QKTIDKLAHDYDTT
-1076 KWVKIDN
+1076 KWVKADEN
-1083 DHHGH
+1083 QHGH

-1099 TAHTPDRDKAT
+1099 TAHVPGAAAT
-1110 ETEAKVCKDCD
+1110 ETTPQLCTECGY
-1121 WVIAPATHPVH
+1121 VIAPATHPTH

-1146 TGVKEHYK
+1146 AGEREHYK
-1154 CDCRRKSVTDG
+1154 CTCGRTSFKNGDA
-1165 VYDIVSDTELILAIN
+1165 YDINEDASVLTIEKNSA
-1180 PVNHTG
+1180 NHTG

-1227 CQVCGKAY
+1227 CEVCGKAY

-1248 TAPKTCTACHVTDGA
+1248 TAPKTCSVCRTTEGTALGHAWQPATCTEPKTCSVCDVTDGA

-1330 ILESDENK
+1330 ILELDENK
-1338 ALVND
+1338 ALVKD

-1419 SGYVVYRLHDGNV
+1419 SGYVVYRMHDGNV

-1466 IAYQAGGS
+1466 IAYQTGGS
-1474 SGGGYHPVNATP
+1474 SGGGYHPVNPTP

>member
-22 SVRADAEDAA
+22 SVRADAADEHSHPICGASHTDIGNHKEA
-32 TTHTNHLVCGGTSG
+32 TCSNV
-46 TTCTHAGDKH
+46 
-56 TSSQTWTAW
+56 TWTAW
-65 NGGDITYDTNGIAYI
+65 NGTDTIGNDFFKDSNTKYL
-80 YLSDDVTLQINNDF
+80 YLSRDVEMS
-94 GKPKFLDVGSGKTL
+94 GKWTNIYVPENKTL

-117 TNRGSHTISVDGTL
+117 KSAATYTISVSGTL
-131 VLCDCK
+131 VLCDCN
-137 GSGKISHTTEE
+137 GSGQGKGVISH
-148 GGGFSGSDGIYVGS
+148 GKKDNGSLYGADGIYVVDN
-162 GAAFTMYG
+162 AIFTMYG
-170 GTISSNNEGVQ
+170 GTISNNDGS
-181 VFKGTFTMYGGKICN
+181 
-196 NNGGVLVSG
+196 GVLVSG

-210 YGGEISKNKRTAL
+210 YGGEISYNTRT
-223 DTETIT
+223 T
-229 YSAEGGGGVWVKD
+229 SSPEGGGGVWVKN
-242 YKSWSSGQTTLGN
+242 YKKSNKEKIPGN
-255 FAMYGGKISDNEV
+255 FAMYGGTICNNEI
-268 QSKIYGGGG
+268 QSNVFGGGG
-277 VCMDSDGSFYMEN
+277 VGMDSDGSFYMEN

-308 CETIT
+308 CKTIT
-313 IKGNSTISG
+313 IKDNSTISG

-331 IFAIS
+331 IFIDGY
-336 SAESSITNCTISNNA
+336 AEGSITDCKIENNA
-351 ATGKSSKGGGLA
+351 ATGSNSMGGGLA

-399 SSDLKFS
+399 SSGLKFS
-406 GNAQGCTADEN
+406 GNEDKCKVDTTTTSGLTSGTA
-417 GKLTGGTENDVFLH
+417 NDVFLH

-436 RLASDF
+436 RLD
-442 SKASTAPIVVTTY
+442 STFGKTPNTDPIIVTTY
-455 FTPSDNSYQKI
+455 FTPNGSGYQKI

-481 GNDDTAI
+481 GTDSDSAI
-488 CTYTVTEGE
+488 GIIA
-497 NKTVELR
+497 KTNNGKVELLG
-504 ACKHSGAWKPNTDDA
+504 CKHSYSTEKDATNHWQECSICGDKKDVTEHTYSNTWKKNSTQHWHECECGAKSGEADHAYSNEWKTGDGKHWHECACGQKSGEAEHSYSTAWDRDNTSHFHKCSACGDKTDIAICVYTARVTSSHQKSDATCTAKAVYWKSCVCDRESTETFESGETNPNNHTGKLGDWQTNTDE
-519 SSGHWRKCTNC
+519 HWKVY
-530 DTTETA
+530 
-536 SHSGGEASCTKK
+536 SCCQAK
-548 AVCQVCNQPYGGL
+548 AQEGT
-561 AAHDYDTTKWV
+561 HT
-572 KIDTGHHGHKCKN
+572 
-585 CNAIDATSKA
+585 
-595 SHIWDE
+595 WDE
-601 GTVTTPATCTT
+601 GKVTTPATCTG

-624 ATKTERIDAT
+624 ATKT
-634 GHTEVTDAAV
+634 
-644 EATCT
+644 
-649 KTGLTEGKHC
+649 K
-659 SVCNTVLVA
+659 
-668 QQTVPTKSHTEVIDA
+668 
-683 AVEATCTKT
+683 
-692 GLTEGKHCS
+692 
-701 VCNTVLVAQKVVRA
+701 
-715 KGHTEVVDAAVE
+715 
-727 ATCTEPGKT
+727 
-736 EGKHCSVCNTVLVAQ
+736 
-751 QTVPTKSH
+751 
-759 TEVIDAAVE
+759 
-768 ATCTKTG
+768 
-775 LTEGKHCSVCDT
+775 
-787 VLVAQ
+787 
-792 QTVPTKSH
+792 
-800 TEVIDAAVEATCT
+800 
-813 KTGLTEG
+813 
-820 KHCSVCNT
+820 
-828 VLVAQKVVRAKGHT
+828 
-842 EVVDAAVEATCT
+842 
-854 KTGLTEGKHCS
+854 
-865 VCNAVL
+865 
-871 VAQQPVPVKAHDWG
+871 
-885 TQWISNDSDND
+885 
-896 HHWHKCKNCN
+896 
-906 AIDAS
+906 
-911 TKAPHSWDNVEVTT
+911 
-925 PATCT
+925 
-930 AAGVKTYTCTACSA
+930 
-944 TKTERIDATGHAWD
+944 
-958 TKWSKDND
+958 
-966 HHWHKCKNCNAI
+966 
-978 DTTSKAPHDWN
+978 
-989 SGTVT
+989 
-994 TPETCTTPGER
+994 
-1005 TFTCTACSATKTE
+1005 
-1018 TIPATGHAP
+1018 TIPATGHTP

-1036 TATCTTAG
+1036 AATCTTAG

-1062 KKTIDKLAHDYDTT
+1062 QKTIDKLAHDYDTT
-1076 KWVKIDN
+1076 KWVKADEN
-1083 DHHGH
+1083 QHGH

-1099 TAHTPDRDKAT
+1099 TAHVPGAAAT
-1110 ETEAKVCKDCD
+1110 ETTSQLCTECGY
-1121 WVIAPATHPVH
+1121 VIAPATHPVH

-1146 TGVKEHYK
+1146 AGVKEHYK

-1180 PVNHTG
+1180 PANHTG
-1186 APDSKWHSDS
+1186 APGSEWLSDS

-1227 CQVCGKAY
+1227 CEVCGKAY

-1248 TAPKTCTACHVTDGA
+1248 TAPKTCSVCRTTEGT
-1263 ALGHDWGAWK
+1263 ALGHAWGAWK

-1284 VETRTCAHNSA
+1284 VETRTCTHNSA

-1304 LSTAVYTVSEDTKIA
+1304 LSTTVYTVSEDTKIA

-1330 ILESDENK
+1330 ILELNENK
-1338 ALVND
+1338 ALVNG

-1466 IAYQAGGS
+1466 IAYQTGGS
-1474 SGGGYHPVNATP
+1474 SGGGYHPVNPTP